1 MVTEKKLNII
11 IFGAS
16 GSIGSFLLKKYFQ
29 KNHNLLLF
37 LKDKKKLNSLK
48 KKYQGKNSQ
57 IIKYEILDFDKFH
70 NLKKKLEKN
79 KNFIKKTNLII
90 STIGIQG
97 EIKNFFDLNFEKF
110 NSVFKINFFS
120 QALLFKSIYKFIKK
134 NKDTSII
141 LFSGGGVTGL
151 RPNFSPY
158 VLSKIAL
165 VKLVEILAVEFK
177 NKNLRINAI
186 SPGIIDSKMTRLILK
201 KNKRDINLSEINKIK
216 KEIVNSKKSLE
227 KVYNLIDLLIKKK
240 GKKISGKIISSRW
253 DQFNHWNK
261 KDIKK
266 LRKHSVYTLRRNQK
280 I

>member
-1 MVTEKKLNII
+1 MVIEKKLNII

-16 GSIGSFLLKKYFQ
+16 GSIGSFLLKKYFD
-29 KNHNLLLF
+29 KKHNLLLF
-37 LKDKKKLNSLK
+37 LKDKKKLKSLA
-48 KKYQGKNSQ
+48 KKYQSRGSQ
-57 IIKYEILDFDKFH
+57 IIKYEIIDFDKFFE
-70 NLKKKLEKN
+70 LKKKLERN
-79 KNFIKKTNLII
+79 KSFIQNANLII

-97 EIKNFFDLNFEKF
+97 EIKNFFDLNLEKF
-110 NSVFKINFFS
+110 NGVFKINFFS
-120 QALLFKSIYKFIKK
+120 QVLLFKNIYRFIKK

-165 VKLVEILAVEFK
+165 VKLVEILAFEFK

-186 SPGIIDSKMTRLILK
+186 SPGIIDSKMTRLIIKSNK
-201 KNKRDINLSEINKIK
+201 KNINLNEIKKIK

-227 KVYNLIDLLIKKK
+227 KVYKLINLLIEKK

-253 DQFNHWNK
+253 DPFNQWK
-261 KDIKK
+261 KRDIKR
-266 LRKHSVYTLRRNQK
+266 LMNHDVYTLRRNQE